1 MSLKLTKEQMEYL
14 ANAQK
19 VIGRILDDCQLLA
32 SDGKTRTDIPQPN
45 CIFGNC
51 WQSCEGQCK
60 GCGTCQ
66 GPTVPKS

>member
-19 VIGRILDDCQLLA
+19 VIGGILDDCQLLA
-32 SDGKTRTDIPQPN
+32 SEDEKKTKRPPAK

-51 WQSCEGQCK
+51 WQTCEG
-60 GCGTCQ
+60 GCHNTMKVG
-66 GPTVPKS
+66 

>member
-19 VIGRILDDCQLLA
+19 VIGSILDDCQSLA
-32 SDGKTRTDIPQPN
+32 SDGKTKTEIPLAN

-51 WQSCEGQCK
+51 WQTCEGGCK
-60 GCGTCQ
+60 GICTGCQ
-66 GPTVPKS
+66 TAK

>member
-1 MSLKLTKEQMEYL
+1 MTLRITKEQMECL

-19 VIGRILDDCQLLA
+19 VIESILDDCQLLE
-32 SDGKTRTDIPQPN
+32 SDSKTRTTIPQAN
-45 CIFGNC
+45 CIFDNC
-51 WQSCEGQCK
+51 WQSCDGQCK